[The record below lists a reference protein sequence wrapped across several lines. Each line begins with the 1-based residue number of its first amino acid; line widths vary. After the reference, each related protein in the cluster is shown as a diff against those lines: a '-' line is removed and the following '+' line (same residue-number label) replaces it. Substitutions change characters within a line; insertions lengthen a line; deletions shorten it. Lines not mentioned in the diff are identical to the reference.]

1 MKCEDV
7 KLRIPDILTGEFSPK
22 ERPAIDTHLAACVA
36 CSEELRRVTETWTKL
51 GVLPQK
57 QPSSALRDRFYTM
70 LEAYQEGSGAR
81 TVSSPARS
89 PKNAL
94 VEFFRFRRPA
104 FRFAA
109 AAALLLA
116 GVAGGL
122 FLGRSG
128 PLGGRVGRLQAQVDE
143 LRQTTALSLLRQS
156 SSSERL
162 LGVSYSEQI
171 RTPGQPTLD
180 ALLHTLDEDPSINV
194 RLAAADALYL
204 FASEP
209 KVRDGIIVSLGRQ
222 TSPLVQV
229 ALIDLLVEIREKR
242 AVEAL
247 KVLIERKAIAPEV
260 KERAE
265 KGLKQITA

>member
-22 ERPAIDTHLAACVA
+22 ERPAIDAHLAACVV

-70 LEAYQEGSGAR
+70 LEAYQSGAEAQIL
-81 TVSSPARS
+81 SSPSRS
-89 PKNAL
+89 PKNSL
-94 VEFFRFRRPA
+94 VEFFSFRRPA

-109 AAALLLA
+109 AATLLFA

-122 FLGRSG
+122 FLGRTGSIGG
-128 PLGGRVGRLQAQVDE
+128 PVGRLQAQVDE
-143 LRQTTALSLLRQS
+143 LRQTTALSLLRQP

-162 LGVSYSEQI
+162 LGVSYSEKV
-171 RTPGQPTLD
+171 RTPGRPTLD
-180 ALLHTLDEDPSINV
+180 ALLQTLDEDPSVNV

-204 FASEP
+204 FSSEAQ
-209 KVRDGIIVSLGRQ
+209 VRDGIIASLGRQ
-222 TSPLVQV
+222 SSPMVQV

-242 AVEAL
+242 AIEAL
-247 KVLIERKAIAPEV
+247 KVLIEHKAIAPEV
-260 KERAE
+260 KKRAE
-265 KGLKQITA
+265 QGLRQITS

>member
-7 KLRIPDILTGEFSPK
+7 NLRIPDILTGEFSPK
-22 ERPAIDTHLAACVA
+22 ERPAIDAHLAQCAS

-51 GVLPQK
+51 GILPQE
-57 QPSSALRDRFYTM
+57 QPSPALRDRFYTM
-70 LEAYQEGSGAR
+70 LEAYREGAEAHAQA
-81 TVSSPARS
+81 SPAVS
-89 PKNAL
+89 PKSAIL
-94 VEFFRFRRPA
+94 EFFRFRRPA

-116 GVAGGL
+116 GIGGGL

-128 PLGGRVGRLQAQVDE
+128 SLGGRVGRLQAQVDE
-143 LRQTTALSLLRQS
+143 LRQTTALSLLRQP

-162 LGVSYSEQI
+162 LGVSYSEQV
-171 RTPGQPTLD
+171 RTPGRPTIE
-180 ALLHTLDEDPSINV
+180 ALLRTLDEDPSVNV

-204 FASEP
+204 FASEAQ
-209 KVRDGIIVSLGRQ
+209 VRDGIIASIGRQ
-222 TSPLVQV
+222 SSPLVQV

-242 AVEAL
+242 AAEAL

-260 KERAE
+260 KQRAE
-265 KGLKQITA
+265 QGLRQITT